1 MPLTLPALPKSSGN
15 IRNVFVS
22 GLMAV
27 QGEQNPLQLRPT
39 KKVIVVL
46 VDGLGA
52 EQIMQRSGHAPWLN
66 SQLNKSSIT
75 HCGFP
80 ATTSAN
86 IASFATGL
94 TPGEHGLVGHR
105 VWDRNF
111 NEQINLLIGWN
122 ERTDPL
128 VWQPMPTVAERALE
142 KGVSCNVVAAA
153 EYKDT
158 AYTQAT
164 MRAANFISADT
175 WDDRFQRAKE
185 IASAKEHSLTYL
197 YIPELDK
204 YGHKSGWTS
213 SGWAAMLEELDAAL
227 RGFCSK
233 LPADTGV
240 IITSDHGMMETSD
253 SRQLVLDDLYE
264 KSGVVKYV
272 GGDTRVNYVY
282 LESQDS
288 IEQVVEDLQPFSYG
302 FDAVSTSEAISAGW
316 FGKMRQPARDRLPEL
331 MLVAKSDFTLYHSK
345 YFKPRSFQMIA
356 HHGSITS
363 GETRVP
369 LIRIGF

>member
-15 IRNVFVS
+15 IRNVFLS
-22 GLMAV
+22 GLQSV
-27 QGEQNPLQLRPT
+27 QGKENLLQLGPK
-39 KKVIVVL
+39 KKVIVIL

-52 EQIMQRSGHAPWLN
+52 EQIIQRSGHAPWLN
-66 SQLNKSSIT
+66 SHLSKSSIT

-86 IASFATGL
+86 IASFSTGL
-94 TPGEHGLVGHR
+94 SAGEHGLVGHR

-128 VWQPMPTVAERALE
+128 VWQPMPTVSEQAL
-142 KGVSCNVVAAA
+142 GLGIQCNVIAAG
-153 EYKDT
+153 EYKNT
-158 AYTQAT
+158 PYTLAT
-164 MRAANFISADT
+164 MRGANFISADS
-175 WDDRFQRAKE
+175 WNERFEQARQVCSSNE
-185 IASAKEHSLTYL
+185 SSLTYL

-204 YGHKSGWTS
+204 YGHKNGWS
-213 SGWAAMLEELDAAL
+213 SPGWAVMLEELDAAI
-227 RGFCSK
+227 RSFCSK
-233 LPADTGV
+233 LPMDTGV
-240 IITSDHGMMETSD
+240 IITADHGMMETSEE
-253 SRQLVLDDLYE
+253 RQLVLDDVFE
-264 KSGVVKYV
+264 KSGSVSYV

-282 LESQDS
+282 LDDEDS
-288 IEQVVEDLQPFSYG
+288 LEQVVDDLHPFSFA
-302 FDAVSTSEAISAGW
+302 FDAVATREAIAAGW
-316 FGKMRQPARDRLPEL
+316 FGKVLQPALDRLPEL

-356 HHGSITS
+356 HHGSIS
-363 GETRVP
+363 SAETRVP